1 MNLYFLKHNN
11 YYNRRYKPITSLTG
25 ATVLGYLYN
34 VSNFDPADG
43 VDTTQETAYET
54 FTDIPDYMLAME
66 GEEIVSRWYVV
77 EAKRIRGGKYRL
89 DLHRDVIADYFADI
103 ENAPMFIEKG
113 YVPYNNPLI
122 FNKEQMS
129 FNKVKKHEIL
139 LKDETKCPWIVAY
152 VGKDSNGDL
161 PTNGI
166 KGTASNTN
174 PEYDKAVTSI
184 TDWEYYDYCNLTTN
198 MQTFYVGTYNTK
210 YEV

>member
-66 GEEIVSRWYVV
+66 GEEIVSRWYIV

-103 ENAPMFIEKG
+103 EDAPMFIEKG

-139 LKDETKCPWIVAY
+139 LN
-152 VGKDSNGDL
+152 NGTFIA
-161 PTNGI
+161 PSSG
-166 KGTASNTN
+166 
-174 PEYDKAVTSI
+174 YDFMLKFKISFILLFLA
-184 TDWEYYDYCNLTTN
+184 
-198 MQTFYVGTYNTK
+198 
-210 YEV
+210 